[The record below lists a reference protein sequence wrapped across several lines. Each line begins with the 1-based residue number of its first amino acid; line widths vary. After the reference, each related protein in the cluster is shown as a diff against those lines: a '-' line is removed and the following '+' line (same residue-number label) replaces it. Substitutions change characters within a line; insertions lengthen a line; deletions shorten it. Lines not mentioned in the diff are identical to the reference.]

1 MTIDTPTVDDVL
13 PTPLRPRLERIQAL
27 WDTARRAWPAQTTP
41 AYAHLR
47 VRTGGR
53 LRDVLLGARGAT
65 HGDLVLVDWR
75 TAPLVEALLGYEEG
89 EDYEIALPD
98 RTLEGT
104 VLEQNLLRGRGGELV
119 EVLTP
124 EDRLWREAT
133 GWHAAPRPAQEG
145 LWARDAAT
153 RRRAEAAVVLD
164 EHQRAAVERPPTA
177 ATLVLGEAGFG
188 KTTVALHRLAW
199 LAAQRQ
205 EGERSKGWALV
216 VVPTEGLRR
225 LSARLLSRLSVPG
238 VEVVTFASFIISQA
252 RTVFADLPPKLSRD
266 ASPAVVR
273 LKRHGAVAE
282 VIPAVAEGTPAM
294 HAVERGRLPKHAT
307 WRHLLHLWGDRE
319 LVQRIMA
326 SAGEAV
332 PTHAATELLRHT
344 RVQFSRTTEHA
355 MRHVDAERLQ
365 TVDGLAIDEGTPK
378 QDAETVDLEDLPV
391 MFALNHAMTGTD
403 ATPAGALR
411 TYAHVVVD
419 EAQELAPLELAV
431 LGRAV
436 APGGGITVAGDE
448 RQQVDESACFLGWD
462 ATMTRLGRTQHD
474 RVILRESYRSPR
486 AIEALARGLLD
497 PALPPPPPDDP
508 ALAWARF
515 DSPVHLAVALARA
528 LRELRDRDPSAQ
540 VAVILRHAEAA
551 RRLHG
556 ALARAVTI
564 RLVLDGEFTLAP
576 GACVTT
582 VEQVKG
588 LEFSHVVVPDASGA
602 SYPEDPR
609 ARRALYVAVT
619 RAMAQV
625 WLCTDAS
632 WSPLVQG
639 RRGGDRAPG
648 QSQPG
653 QLRE

>member
-1 MTIDTPTVDDVL
+1 MTTETHSAEVL
-13 PTPLRPRLERIQAL
+13 PTPLRSRLARVQAL
-27 WDTARRAWPAQTTP
+27 WDAARRTWPGRITP
-41 AYAHLR
+41 AFAHLR
-47 VRTGGR
+47 IRTGAR
-53 LRDVLLGARGAT
+53 VRDVLLGAHAAS
-65 HGDLVLVDWR
+65 HGELVLVDWR
-75 TAPLVEALLGYEEG
+75 AAPLSEALLGYEEG
-89 EDYEIALPD
+89 EDYEISLPD

-104 VLEQNLLRGRGGELV
+104 VVEQNLLHGREGELC

-124 EDRLWREAT
+124 EDRLFRDETSGWRVEPRAA
-133 GWHAAPRPAQEG
+133 HAGLRP
-145 LWARDAAT
+145 RDAAT
-153 RRRAEAAVVLD
+153 RRRAEAVVVLD
-164 EHQRAAVERPPTA
+164 EHQRAAAERPPAA

-199 LAAQRQ
+199 LASQR
-205 EGERSKGWALV
+205 EPSERAKGWALV
-216 VVPTEGLRR
+216 IVPTEGLRR

-238 VEVVTFASFIISQA
+238 VEILTFASFIIGQA
-252 RTVFADLPPKLSRD
+252 RAVFTDLPQRLARD

-282 VIPAVAEGTPAM
+282 VIPAIAEGTPAM
-294 HAVERGRLPKHAT
+294 RAVERGRLPKHAT
-307 WRHLLHLWGDRE
+307 RRHLLHLWGDRE
-319 LVQRIMA
+319 LVGRIMS
-326 SAGEAV
+326 SAGEVV
-332 PTHAATELLRHT
+332 PTRAADELLQHT

-365 TVDGLAIDEGTPK
+365 TVDGLAIDEGTPD

-391 MFALNHAMTGTD
+391 MFAINHAMTGTD
-403 ATPAGALR
+403 ATPAGSLR

-448 RQQVDESACFLGWD
+448 HQQVDDSACFGGWD
-462 ATMTRLGRTQHD
+462 DAMTHLGRAAHD
-474 RVILRESYRSPR
+474 RVVLRESYRSPP
-486 AIEALARGLLD
+486 AVEALARGLLD
-497 PALPPPPPDDP
+497 PSLPPPPDDP
-508 ALAWARF
+508 ALSWSRAT
-515 DSPVHLAVALARA
+515 SPVHLAVSLARA
-528 LRELRDRDPSAQ
+528 LRELRDRDPSAS

-551 RRLHG
+551 RRLHA

-588 LEFSHVVVPDASGA
+588 LEFSHVVVPDASA
-602 SYPEDPR
+602 ATYPDEPR

-625 WLCTDAS
+625 WLGTDAS
-632 WSPLVQG
+632 WSPLLHG
-639 RRGGDRAPG
+639 RVPARA
-648 QSQPG
+648 
-653 QLRE
+653 

>member
-1 MTIDTPTVDDVL
+1 MAIDTEPPTMVL
-13 PTPLRPRLERIQAL
+13 PAPLQDRLARVRTL
-27 WDTARRAWPAQTTP
+27 WDAARRAWPGQTTP

-53 LRDVLLGARGAT
+53 IREVLLGARAAS

-75 TAPLVEALLGYEEG
+75 SAPLCEALFGYEEG
-89 EDYEIALPD
+89 EDYEIALHD
-98 RTLEGT
+98 RTLQGT
-104 VLEQNLLRGRGGELV
+104 VLEQNLLRGHEGALV

-124 EDRLWREAT
+124 EARVWLEA
-133 GWHAAPRPAQEG
+133 GAWHTAPSPPLAG
-145 LWARDAAT
+145 LAPRDAAT

-199 LAAQRQ
+199 LASQRE
-205 EGERSKGWALV
+205 EGERAKGWALV
-216 VVPTEGLRR
+216 IVPTEGLRR

-238 VEVVTFASFIISQA
+238 VEVVTFANFIIGQA
-252 RTVFADLPPKLSRD
+252 RTVFADLPQRLSRD

-273 LKRHGAVAE
+273 LKRHAAVAE
-282 VIPAVAEGTPAM
+282 VVPAVAEGTPAM
-294 HAVERGRLPKHAT
+294 LEVTRGRLPKHAM
-307 WRHLLHLWGDRE
+307 RGHLLHLWGDRE
-319 LVQRIMA
+319 LVQRITA
-326 SAGEAV
+326 AAGDAI
-332 PTHAATELLRHT
+332 PTRAADELLGHT

-355 MRHVDAERLQ
+355 MRHVEAERLR
-365 TVDGLAIDEGTPK
+365 TVDGLAIDEGTPT

-391 MFALNHAMTGTD
+391 LFAINHAMTGTD

-436 APGGGITVAGDE
+436 APGGGLTVAGDE
-448 RQQVDESACFLGWD
+448 RQQVDESACFGGWD
-462 ATMTRLGRTQHD
+462 GTMAHLGRAAHD
-474 RVILRESYRSPR
+474 RVVLRESYRSPP
-486 AIEALARGLLD
+486 AVEALARGLLD
-497 PALPPPPPDDP
+497 PAAPPPPAGDP
-508 ALAWARF
+508 SLAWARWP
-515 DSPVHLAVALARA
+515 SPVHLAVALVRA
-528 LRELRDRDPSAQ
+528 LRELRDRDPSAS

-588 LEFSHVVVPDASGA
+588 LEFSHVVVPDASAA
-602 SYPEDPR
+602 SYPDDPR

-619 RAMAQV
+619 RAMAAV
-625 WLCTDAS
+625 WLCTEGP
-632 WSPLVQG
+632 WSPLLHG
-639 RRGGDRAPG
+639 RVGC
-648 QSQPG
+648 
-653 QLRE
+653 

>member
-1 MTIDTPTVDDVL
+1 MTAPTHPAPDVL
-13 PTPLRPRLERIQAL
+13 PAPLRARLERAQAL
-27 WDTARRAWPAQTTP
+27 WDAARRAWPGQATP

-53 LRDVLLGARGAT
+53 VRDVLLGSRAASD
-65 HGDLVLVDWR
+65 GDLVLVDWR
-75 TAPLVEALLGYEEG
+75 TAPLSEALLGYEEG
-89 EDYEIALPD
+89 DDYEIVLPD

-104 VLEQNLLRGRGGELV
+104 VIEQSLLGGRGGALA

-124 EDRLWREAT
+124 EDRLWRDDA
-133 GWHAAPRPAQEG
+133 GWRSESRPAQVG
-145 LWARDAAT
+145 LRPRDAAT

-164 EHQRAAVERPPTA
+164 EHQRAAVERPPSA

-205 EGERSKGWALV
+205 EGERRKGWALV
-216 VVPTEGLRR
+216 IVPTEGLRR

-238 VEVVTFASFIISQA
+238 VEVVTFASFIVASA
-252 RTVFADLPPKLSRD
+252 RAVFADLPPLLSRD

-273 LKRHGAVAE
+273 LKRHAAVAA

-294 HAVERGRLPKHAT
+294 RAVERGRLPRHAT
-307 WRHLLHLWGDRE
+307 RRHLLHLWGDRE
-319 LVQRIMA
+319 LVGRITA
-326 SAGEAV
+326 AAGEAV
-332 PTHAATELLRHT
+332 PAHAPAELLRHT
-344 RVQFSRTTEHA
+344 RVQFSATTEHA

-365 TVDGLAIDEGTPK
+365 TLDGRPIDEGTPK

-391 MFALNHAMTGTD
+391 LFAVNHAMTGTD
-403 ATPAGALR
+403 ATPAGALQ

-436 APGGGITVAGDE
+436 APGGGLTVAGDE

-462 ATMTRLGRTQHD
+462 ATMTHLGRMQHD
-474 RVILRESYRSPR
+474 RVVLRESYRSPP
-486 AIEALARGLLD
+486 AVEALARRLLD
-497 PALPPPPPDDP
+497 PGLPPPPVDP
-508 ALAWARF
+508 ALAFTRF
-515 DSPVHLAVALARA
+515 ASPLHAAVALARA

-551 RRLHG
+551 QRLHR

-588 LEFSHVVVPDASGA
+588 LEFSHVVVPDASA
-602 SYPEDPR
+602 AAYPEDAR
-609 ARRALYVAVT
+609 ARRALYVAIT

-625 WLCTDAS
+625 WLCTEAS
-632 WSPLVQG
+632 WSPLLEG
-639 RRGGDRAPG
+639 AR
-648 QSQPG
+648 SL
-653 QLRE
+653 LR

>member
-1 MTIDTPTVDDVL
+1 MSVETPSAPDVL
-13 PTPLRPRLERIQAL
+13 SAPLRARLERVQAL
-27 WDTARRAWPAQTTP
+27 WDAARRAWPGQATP

-53 LRDVLLGARGAT
+53 VRDVLLGPRAAS

-75 TAPLVEALLGYEEG
+75 TAPLSEALLGYDEG

-98 RTLEGT
+98 RTLEG
-104 VLEQNLLRGRGGELV
+104 VVVEQNLLGGRGGELV

-124 EDRLWREAT
+124 EDRLWRD
-133 GWHAAPRPAQEG
+133 GAAWNAVSRPAQPD
-145 LWARDAAT
+145 LWPRDAAT

-164 EHQRAAVERPPTA
+164 EHQRAAVERSPTA

-188 KTTVALHRLAW
+188 KTTVALYRLAW
-199 LAAQRQ
+199 LAAQRP
-205 EGERSKGWALV
+205 EAERTKGFALV

-238 VEVVTFASFIISQA
+238 VEVVTFASFIVAQA
-252 RTVFADLPPKLSRD
+252 RSVFADLPTRLSRD
-266 ASPAVVR
+266 ATPAVVR
-273 LKRHGAVAE
+273 LKRHAAVAE
-282 VIPAVAEGTPAM
+282 VVPAVAEGTPAM
-294 HAVERGRLPKHAT
+294 RALERGRPPKHAG

-326 SAGEAV
+326 AAGEAI
-332 PTHAATELLRHT
+332 PAHAATELLRHT
-344 RVQFSRTTEHA
+344 RVQFSPTTEHA
-355 MRHVDAERLQ
+355 MRHVDAARRKTL
-365 TVDGLAIDEGTPK
+365 DGHAIDEGTPT

-391 MFALNHAMTGTD
+391 MFAINRAMTGTD

-436 APGGGITVAGDE
+436 APGGGLTVAGDE

-462 ATMTRLGRTQHD
+462 ATMTHLGRTQHE
-474 RVILRESYRSPR
+474 RVVLRESYRSPP
-486 AIEALARGLLD
+486 AVEALARGLVDPSLPPPSAGD
-497 PALPPPPPDDP
+497 PALV
-508 ALAWARF
+508 WSRF
-515 DSPVHLAVALARA
+515 GSPVHLAVALARA

-551 RRLHG
+551 RRLHR

-582 VEQVKG
+582 TEQVKG
-588 LEFSHVVVPDASGA
+588 LEFSHVVVPDASAA
-602 SYPEDPR
+602 SYPDDPR

-625 WLCTDAS
+625 WLCTDAA
-632 WSPLVQG
+632 WSPLLSG
-639 RRGGDRAPG
+639 RRC
-648 QSQPG
+648 
-653 QLRE
+653 

>member
-1 MTIDTPTVDDVL
+1 MTSEMHLADAVL
-13 PTPLRPRLERIQAL
+13 PAPLRSRLARVQAL
-27 WDTARRAWPAQTTP
+27 WDAARRAWPGQTTP
-41 AYAHLR
+41 AFAHLR
-47 VRTGGR
+47 VRTGNR
-53 LRDVLLGARGAT
+53 MREVLLGARAAS

-75 TAPLVEALLGYEEG
+75 TAPLAEALLGYEEG
-89 EDYEIALPD
+89 EDYEIVLPD
-98 RTLEGT
+98 RTLEGA
-104 VLEQNLLRGRGGELV
+104 VVEQNLLHGREGELV

-124 EDRLWREAT
+124 EERLVREGTAWRSEPR
-133 GWHAAPRPAQEG
+133 AAQVG

-164 EHQRAAVERPPTA
+164 EHQRAAVERPA
-177 ATLVLGEAGFG
+177 AATTLVLGEAGFG

-199 LAAQRQ
+199 LAA
-205 EGERSKGWALV
+205 ERAEAERPHSERGKGWALV
-216 VVPTEGLRR
+216 IVPTEGLRR
-225 LSARLLSRLSVPG
+225 LSARLLARLSVPG
-238 VEVVTFASFIISQA
+238 VEILTFASFITAQA
-252 RTVFADLPPKLSRD
+252 RTVFADLPPRLSRD

-282 VIPAVAEGTPAM
+282 VIPAVAEGTAAM
-294 HAVERGRLPKHAT
+294 RAVERGRLPKHAMR
-307 WRHLLHLWGDRE
+307 RHLLHLWGDRE
-319 LVQRIMA
+319 LVGRIMT
-326 SAGEAV
+326 SAGEAI
-332 PTHAATELLRHT
+332 PTRAGDELLEHT

-365 TVDGLAIDEGTPK
+365 TVDGLAIDEGTPD

-391 MFALNHAMTGTD
+391 MFAVNHAMTGTD
-403 ATPAGALR
+403 ATPAGALQ

-436 APGGGITVAGDE
+436 APGGGLTVAGDE
-448 RQQVDESACFLGWD
+448 RQQVDDSACFGGWD
-462 ATMTRLGRTQHD
+462 DTMAHLGHAAHD
-474 RVILRESYRSPR
+474 RVVLRESYRSPP
-486 AIEALARGLLD
+486 AVEALARGLVD
-497 PALPPPPPDDP
+497 PSLPPPPAGDP
-508 ALAWARF
+508 ALSWLRVS
-515 DSPVHLAVALARA
+515 SPVHLAVALSRA
-528 LRELRDRDPSAQ
+528 LRELRDRDPSAS

-551 RRLHG
+551 RRMHA

-588 LEFSHVVVPDASGA
+588 LEFSHVVVPDASA
-602 SYPEDPR
+602 ATYPDDPR

-625 WLCTDAS
+625 WLCTDGS
-632 WSPLVQG
+632 WSPLLHG
-639 RRGGDRAPG
+639 RVGC
-648 QSQPG
+648 
-653 QLRE
+653 

>member
-1 MTIDTPTVDDVL
+1 MTIESNQADEVL
-13 PTPLRPRLERIQAL
+13 PAPLQPRLARVQAL
-27 WDTARRAWPAQTTP
+27 WDAARRAWPGQAVA

-47 VRTGGR
+47 VRTGSG
-53 LRDVLLGARGAT
+53 LRDVLLAARAAS

-75 TAPLVEALLGYEEG
+75 SAPLVEALLGYEEG
-89 EDYEIALPD
+89 EDYEITLPD

-104 VLEQNLLRGRGGELV
+104 VLEQNLLHGRGGELV

-124 EDRLWREAT
+124 EVRLWRNA
-133 GWHAAPRPAQEG
+133 HAWRAEPRPALAG
-145 LWARDAAT
+145 LHPRDAAT
-153 RRRAEAAVVLD
+153 RRRAEATVVLD
-164 EHQRAAVERPPTA
+164 EHQRAAVERPAAA

-199 LAAQRQ
+199 LAAQQ
-205 EGERSKGWALV
+205 GETERKKGWALV

-238 VEVVTFASFIISQA
+238 VEVVTFASFIIAQA
-252 RTVFADLPPKLSRD
+252 RAVFADLPARLSRD

-273 LKRHGAVAE
+273 LKRHAAVAE
-282 VIPAVAEGTPAM
+282 VVPAVAEGTPAM
-294 HAVERGRLPKHAT
+294 RAVERGRLPKHAM

-319 LVQRIMA
+319 LLRRIMEA
-326 SAGEAV
+326 AGETL
-332 PTHAATELLRHT
+332 PTHAVEQVLEHT

-355 MRHVDAERLQ
+355 MRHVDAERLR
-365 TVDGLAIDEGTPK
+365 TVDGRPIDEGTPK
-378 QDAETVDLEDLPV
+378 QDAETVDVEDLPV
-391 MFALNHAMTGTD
+391 LFAVNHAMTGTD

-411 TYAHVVVD
+411 TYGHVVVD

-436 APGGGITVAGDE
+436 APGGGLTVAGDE
-448 RQQVDESACFLGWD
+448 RQQVDESACFQGWD
-462 ATMTRLGRTQHD
+462 GTMTHLGRPTHD
-474 RVILRESYRSPR
+474 RVVLRESYRSPP

-497 PALPPPPPDDP
+497 PAAAPPPAGDP
-508 ALAWARF
+508 ALAWSRLPT
-515 DSPVHLAVALARA
+515 PVHLAVALARS
-528 LRELRDRDPSAQ
+528 LRELRDRDPSAS

-582 VEQVKG
+582 IEQVKG
-588 LEFSHVVVPDASGA
+588 LEFSHVVVPDASTA
-602 SYPEDPR
+602 SYPDDPR
-609 ARRALYVAVT
+609 SRRALYVAVT
-619 RAMAQV
+619 RAMHQA
-625 WLCTDAS
+625 WLCTDGP
-632 WSPLVQG
+632 WSPLL
-639 RRGGDRAPG
+639 RATAPAG
-648 QSQPG
+648 AAGQPG
-653 QLRE
+653 PA